1 MVSESIESMLDVQKL
16 SVVRDERCLFKN
28 LSFSV
33 RYGQLLYVR
42 GRNGAGKTTLMRTL
56 CGFIRPG
63 AGEILWNGSAIQR
76 DMIDFRR
83 SLVYIGHENA
93 IKGDLTVLENLVFY
107 RTLHEVSSRTAAFD
121 GLEQLGIA
129 RLAHVP
135 CRFLSAGQ
143 KRRVALSRLHGSRA
157 KLWLLDEPFAALDAS
172 GQQTVAGLIAEH
184 LANGGLGVVTSHQ
197 DADWGQVNLQE
208 FNLEDPQG

>member
-1 MVSESIESMLDVQKL
+1 MLEVQKL

-33 RYGQLLYVR
+33 PNGQLLYVR
-42 GRNGAGKTTLMRTL
+42 GRNGAGKTTLIRTL

-63 AGEILWNGSAIQR
+63 AGEIRWNGSAIGQ
-76 DMIDFRR
+76 DATEFRR
-83 SLVYIGHENA
+83 SLAYVGHENG

-107 RTLHEVSSRTAAFD
+107 RTLHNVSARTDALD
-121 GLEQLGIA
+121 GLEQLGVA
-129 RLAHVP
+129 QLAHIP

-143 KRRVALSRLHGSRA
+143 KRRVALSRLHGARA

-172 GQQTVAGLIAEH
+172 GQRTAADLLAGH
-184 LANGGLGVVTSHQ
+184 LAKGGIGVVTSHQ
-197 DADWGQVNLQE
+197 DADWGPVNLQE
-208 FNLEDPQG
+208 LHLEDSQR